1 MVGEPTE
8 LKLGATPG
16 DIVALRKHPHFS
28 DILRDPVRETLESVY
43 FDSDNRFLRDHGLT
57 LRVRHKGDKH
67 VQTVKAINC
76 GVGAFERS
84 EWEQTIDDDQPD
96 LSRVKGTA
104 LDPILIDEEH
114 NALKRV
120 FETRIE
126 RTAYHM
132 NGNGADIILAIDQGQ
147 ISAAG
152 SSRPVSEIELEL
164 KHGNPADLFKIARD
178 ILDIIP
184 ANLDFK
190 SNAERGYELIEKAAV
205 AAETARD
212 PELSPGMSAGR
223 AFTLIGRACLR
234 HLVANVPAMLGRD
247 GNALHQMRV
256 ALRRL
261 RAAISLFSVVVGD
274 DRASAIKTELKWLA
288 QEFGPARDL
297 DTLLVE
303 VIKPLRKQHTKE
315 PGLVSINNMFA
326 RKRLKGYLQAQEA
339 VQSARFRRLV
349 LDTAEWVEAGP
360 WATSEDALTRERRE
374 MPIELFA
381 AEQLSQRRKKIRR
394 RGAKISSMS
403 PHQLHRLRIQVK
415 KARYATEFFATVFHG
430 KKSKKHG
437 KRIKSSLMQL
447 QNCLGKMNDIVTH
460 KALFADIIASPARGL
475 TGEQNRHRS
484 FAAGLVIGDQQA
496 QVEKLIERARKAY
509 SRFNTAKPFW
519 KLPPRRSIALA
530 QVSIYDSPALD

>member
-1 MVGEPTE
+1 MVGDPTE
-8 LKLGATPG
+8 LKLGAAPN
-16 DIVALRKHPHFS
+16 DIVALRNHPHFS
-28 DILRDPVRETLESVY
+28 DLLRDPVRETLESVY

-57 LRVRHKGDKH
+57 LRVRHIGDKH
-67 VQTVKAINC
+67 VQTVKAISYS
-76 GVGAFERS
+76 VGSLERS

-96 LSRVKGTA
+96 LSGVKDTA
-104 LDPILIDEEH
+104 LGPIFVDEDH
-114 NALKRV
+114 KALKRV

-126 RTAYHM
+126 RTAYYM
-132 NGNGADIILAIDQGQ
+132 NGNGADIIMAIDQGQ

-190 SNAERGYELIEKAAV
+190 SKAERGYELIEKAAV

-212 PELSPGMSAGR
+212 PELSADMSAGR

-234 HLVANVPAMLGRD
+234 HLAANVPAMLSRD

-274 DRASAIKTELKWLA
+274 DRASAIKSELKWLA

-303 VIKPLRKQHTKE
+303 VIKPLRKQHAKE

-339 VQSARFRRLV
+339 VQSVRFRRLV

-360 WATSEDALTRERRE
+360 WATSEDALARERRE
-374 MPIELFA
+374 TPIELFA

-394 RGAKISSMS
+394 RGAKINHMS
-403 PHQLHRLRIQVK
+403 PQQLHRLRIQVK
-415 KARYATEFFATVFHG
+415 KARYATEFLAGVFHG
-430 KKSKKHG
+430 KKSKKHC
-437 KRIKSSLMQL
+437 KKIKSSLMQL

-475 TGEQNRHRS
+475 TDEQNRHRS

-509 SRFNTAKPFW
+509 SRFDTAKPFW
-519 KLPPRRSIALA
+519 KLPPRRSMALSQA
-530 QVSIYDSPALD
+530 STHDSLAVD